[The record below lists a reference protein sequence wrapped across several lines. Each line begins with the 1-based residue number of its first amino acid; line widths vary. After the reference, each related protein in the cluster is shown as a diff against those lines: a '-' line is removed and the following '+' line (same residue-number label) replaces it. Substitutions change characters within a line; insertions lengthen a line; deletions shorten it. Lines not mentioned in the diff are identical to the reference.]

1 METIA
6 NSAWFIPVLIGIML
20 LGLFGLML
28 YIIPGLTI
36 IWLAILAYG
45 IVTGFNVYSG
55 IVFGIITLLMIGGNL
70 IDNLMMGKEAR
81 KSGAGWLS
89 IVVALAAGIA
99 GTFILP
105 PFGGL
110 LFAAVG
116 ILVVEWIRKKN
127 FKEGLKSTGG
137 ILKGCGLAVIVR
149 FMIGA
154 IMIGLWGGWV
164 WLIK

>member
-89 IVVALAAGIA
+89 IVVALTAGIA

-110 LFAAVG
+110 LFAVVG

-137 ILKGCGLAVIVR
+137 ILKGCGLAVIAR

-154 IMIGLWGGWV
+154 VMIGLWGVWV